1 MGAAESLARRELRP
15 PAPSVDLDAAAR
27 AIEDLLVALGED
39 PARDE
44 LVLTPRRAAEALAA
58 LVTPEPF
65 VMTTFDNDGGY
76 DEMVVVRDLTFRAL
90 CVQDLLPVTGIV
102 HVGYLPGARIVGLSK
117 FARLVDH
124 QAASLQTQ
132 ERFTKGIADALAD
145 ALHPRGLGVVVEA
158 DHDCAAERAIA
169 SGARLVTTDLRG
181 VVRDE
186 PAARREFLDLVLRP
200 RTGAGHQ

>member
-1 MGAAESLARRELRP
+1 MGAAESLARRGLQV
-15 PAPSVDLDAAAR
+15 PAPAIDLDAAAR

-44 LVLTPRRAAEALAA
+44 LVLTPRRAAAALAA

-65 VMTTFDNDGGY
+65 VMTTFANDAGY
-76 DEMVVVRDLTFRAL
+76 DEMVVVRDLAFRAL
-90 CVQDLLPVTGIV
+90 CVHDLLPVTGVV

-124 QAASLQTQ
+124 SAASLRTQ
-132 ERFTKGIADALAD
+132 ERFTKGIADAIAD

-158 DHDCAAERAIA
+158 EHDCAGDCAT
-169 SGARLVTTDLRG
+169 SSSARSVTTDVRG
-181 VVRDE
+181 VLRDD
-186 PAARREFLDLVLRP
+186 PAVRREFLDLVLRP
-200 RTGAGHQ
+200 RVGAISR